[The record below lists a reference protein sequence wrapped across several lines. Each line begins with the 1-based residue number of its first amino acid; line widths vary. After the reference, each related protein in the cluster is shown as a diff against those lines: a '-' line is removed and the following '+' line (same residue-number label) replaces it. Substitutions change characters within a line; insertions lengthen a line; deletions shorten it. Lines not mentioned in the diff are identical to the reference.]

1 MKVGPTEGCICMNH
15 AMSIALCIY
24 VQWSGLWT
32 TEYGAHK
39 TDMLATKNKK
49 EIKKNCY
56 FGHK

>member
-1 MKVGPTEGCICMNH
+1 MHESCYVNCIMYICSM
-15 AMSIALCIY
+15 
-24 VQWSGLWT
+24 VWT